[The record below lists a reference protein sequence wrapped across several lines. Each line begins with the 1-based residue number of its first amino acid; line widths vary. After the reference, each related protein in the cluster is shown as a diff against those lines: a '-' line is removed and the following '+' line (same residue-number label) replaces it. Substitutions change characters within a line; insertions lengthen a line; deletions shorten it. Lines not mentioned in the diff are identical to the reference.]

1 MNVNQY
7 INGIMRKIKC
17 GRKKKKEI
25 KKQLLTDINFRLEQG
40 ETLADVMSQMGSIKE
55 IADGFNESLTEEE
68 KKNYARTK
76 AIKIAAI
83 IFVVLALIVAAALSL
98 VHLFVPKGIDIEQ
111 SENFDKAQVEQAVKD
126 TIELLDNKD
135 YDALQANAIEEM
147 KPYLTEDQM
156 ESGKAQ
162 LAKDWGKRQFIGKIY
177 MGEISQEK
185 HYAVAEVTV
194 TYENVS
200 VVYRLSYDT
209 DMKLAGLYMR

>member
-111 SENFDKAQVEQAVKD
+111 SENFDKAQVEQVVKD

-135 YDALQANAIEEM
+135 YDVLQANAIEEM